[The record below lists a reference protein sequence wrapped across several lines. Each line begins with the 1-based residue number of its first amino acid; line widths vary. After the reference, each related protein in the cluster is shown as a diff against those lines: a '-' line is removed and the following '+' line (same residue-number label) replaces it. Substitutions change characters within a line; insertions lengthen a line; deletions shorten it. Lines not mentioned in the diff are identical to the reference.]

1 MSRGFDIVC
10 GRQGTL
16 YSTLIGPALVMCSAY
31 IYGNEKEVGQGLQT
45 GMKELGLK
53 REDIFVTTKLWN
65 TFHES
70 AEVEPALDAQLE
82 DLGLEYVD
90 LYLMHW
96 PVALRKGVMSKQL
109 NPDDFLDVSVEETW
123 KAMEKLVATG

>member
-1 MSRGFDIVC
+1 
-10 GRQGTL
+10 
-16 YSTLIGPALVMCSAY
+16 MCSAY

-82 DLGLEYVD
+82 DLDLEYVD